1 MSHPARAAAFAAAAA
16 ATSMTGAAH
25 LPEALALPAPRFDR
39 GVSLAE
45 ALERRASAREFA
57 DRPLELAVLAGLLW
71 SACGVNRP
79 DSGHRTAPS
88 ARNWQEVELYVATAH
103 DIRLYDPARQA
114 LKRVVEG
121 DHRAA
126 TGLQD
131 FAARAPANLVYVADF
146 ARMPDAST
154 ESRNLYAA
162 IDTGVM
168 VQNVYLY
175 CAAARL
181 ACVVRGLVDRE
192 ALARVLRLRP
202 AQRVIVAQSVGYP
215 AAAA

>member
-1 MSHPARAAAFAAAAA
+1 MDE
-16 ATSMTGAAH
+16 AAH
-25 LPEALALPAPRFDR
+25 LPRILALPAPRLHR

-45 ALERRASAREFA
+45 ALEQRASAREFSG
-57 DRPLELAVLAGLLW
+57 RPLELATLAGVLW
-71 SACGVNRP
+71 AACGVNRP
-79 DSGHRTAPS
+79 ESGHRTAPS
-88 ARNWQEVELYVATAH
+88 ARNWQEVDVYVATAQ
-103 DIRLYDPARQA
+103 DIRLYDAAHQTLAR
-114 LKRVVEG
+114 VGEG

-131 FAARAPANLVYVADF
+131 FAAHAAANLVFVADY
-146 ARMPDAST
+146 ARMADAST

-175 CAAARL
+175 CAAAGL

-192 ALARVLRLRP
+192 ALARLLRLRP
-202 AQRVIVAQSVGYP
+202 AQHVIVAQSVGY
-215 AAAA
+215 AAAAA

>member
-1 MSHPARAAAFAAAAA
+1 MASALHPHD
-16 ATSMTGAAH
+16 SI
-25 LPEALALPAPRFDR
+25 ALPAPRLPR

-57 DRPLELAVLAGLLW
+57 DRALDLPTLAGLLW

-79 DSGHRTAPS
+79 QNGHRTAPS
-88 ARNWQEVELYVATAH
+88 ARNWQEIDVYVVTAEGIH
-103 DIRLYDPARQA
+103 VYDAARQA
-114 LKRVVEG
+114 LRPIDPG

-131 FAARAPANLVYVADF
+131 YVARAPVNLVLVADY
-146 ARMPDAST
+146 ARMADASN

-162 IDTGVM
+162 MDAAFVA
-168 VQNVYLY
+168 QNVYLY
-175 CAAARL
+175 CAAAGL

-192 ALARVLRLRP
+192 ALARVLRLAP
-202 AQRVIVAQSVGYP
+202 AQRVIAAQSVGYP
-215 AAAA
+215 PSP

>member
-1 MSHPARAAAFAAAAA
+1 MSSGRPRAVPG
-16 ATSMTGAAH
+16 TEGAAQR
-25 LPEALALPAPRFDR
+25 PELLALPAPRFDR

-45 ALERRASAREFA
+45 ALERRASAREFS
-57 DRPLELAVLAGLLW
+57 DRALDPGVLAGLLW

-79 DSGHRTAPS
+79 SSGHRTAPS
-88 ARNWQEVELYVATAH
+88 ARNWQEVDVYLATAD
-103 DIRLYDPARQA
+103 DIRLYDPPRQV
-114 LKRVVEG
+114 LKRVADG

-126 TGLQD
+126 TGMQD

-162 IDTGVM
+162 IDTGAM
-168 VQNVYLY
+168 MENAYLY
-175 CAAARL
+175 CAAAGL

-202 AQRVIVAQSVGYP
+202 AQHVMVAQSVGYP
-215 AAAA
+215 AAATA